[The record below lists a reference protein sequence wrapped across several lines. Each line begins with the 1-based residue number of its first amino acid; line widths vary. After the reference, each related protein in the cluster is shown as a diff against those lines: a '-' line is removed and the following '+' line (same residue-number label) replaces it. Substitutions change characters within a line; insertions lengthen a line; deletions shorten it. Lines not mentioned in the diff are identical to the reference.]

1 MSQRIV
7 VNGVQYDSLEAMP
20 PDVRRQY
27 ERALAA
33 IKDLGEGGEKTKTVQ
48 SVPGGVKVNVTTR
61 RVQYNVDGK
70 SYDDLSQLPP
80 EIRAKVER
88 ALAAAPTVDIRDQ
101 GRTDVR
107 LINVEMDG
115 PKRRGANVLLWLVVA
130 AIAAVV
136 IALLR

>member
-7 VNGVQYDSLEAMP
+7 VNGVEYDSPDAMP

-27 ERALAA
+27 ETALAA
-33 IKDLGEGGEKTKTVQ
+33 LQQLGEGTAKKTVQ
-48 SVPGGVKVNVTTR
+48 SVPGGLKINVTTR

-88 ALAAAPTVDIRDQ
+88 ALAQPPNVDIREETPAQ
-101 GRTDVR
+101 VRIIHTDV
-107 LINVEMDG
+107 EQ
-115 PKRRGANVLLWLVVA
+115 PKRRGTSALLWVLLA
-130 AIAAVV
+130 ALAALV
-136 IALLR
+136 IASL

>member
-7 VNGVQYDSLEAMP
+7 VNGVEYDSPEAMP

-33 IKDLGEGGEKTKTVQ
+33 IKDSGEGGEKTVQ
-48 SVPGGVKVNVTTR
+48 AVPGGVKINVTTR
-61 RVQYNVDGK
+61 RVHYNVDGK
-70 SYDDLSQLPP
+70 SYDDPSQLPP
-80 EIRAKVER
+80 EVRARVER
-88 ALAAAPTVDIRDQ
+88 ALSDASNIDIHDQ
-101 GRTDVR
+101 GRTDIR
-107 LINVEMDG
+107 MINVDVER
-115 PKRRGANVLLWLVVA
+115 PKRRGSTVLLWLVLA